1 MRSRV
6 RLNVNSNRFLMALWP
21 SGLGNYFVCR
31 RFPVQ
36 TLLWSL
42 EFVIQINLE
51 HDTIASLK
59 LGSKLKYLNI
69 MDFLFFRKVR
79 DTSLTCKIV
88 VFPSY
93 LSSFFSKQPRR
104 IQQLWSTAHQLLKL
118 FIIINRL
125 LFYFTFSIYSI
136 FKLMRQILLFYNF
149 VVSVRLLQL
158 ISTHQIKPYSSGS
171 SFFIEFEKVFR

>member
-1 MRSRV
+1 
-6 RLNVNSNRFLMALWP
+6 MALWP

-93 LSSFFSKQPRR
+93 LFFIFFKVAKKNSTTLEHRSSTSKDFYNYK
-104 IQQLWSTAHQLLKL
+104 SSA
-118 FIIINRL
+118 F
-125 LFYFTFSIYSI
+125 LFYILYISN
-136 FKLMRQILLFYNF
+136 LQIDEAN
-149 VVSVRLLQL
+149 
-158 ISTHQIKPYSSGS
+158 P
-171 SFFIEFEKVFR
+171 SFL